1 MDDSTNTLLYTATYV
16 IIFIIAVSLSIIL
29 FLSVNR
35 YADSAFE
42 YTQGLNG
49 SIINTGT
56 TGTEAVQ
63 TGMVPLTK
71 DDTFSYYVNYVK
83 KDLYG
88 EGVTN
93 TNQDVIYNIEII
105 DKNNQIL
112 TSDSSYT
119 DVYSKLADKYVL
131 KYVKEISG
139 TPKTIYISIEPAT

>member
-16 IIFIIAVSLSIIL
+16 IIFIIAVSLSIVL

-56 TGTEAVQ
+56 TGTETIK
-63 TGMVPLTK
+63 TGNVPLTK
-71 DDTFSYYVNYVK
+71 DDVFSYYVNYVK

-88 EGVTN
+88 EVTN
-93 TNQDVIYNIEII
+93 TNQDVIYNVDIK
-105 DKNNQIL
+105 DKNGISLNNEM
-112 TSDSSYT
+112 SYT
-119 DVYSKLADKYVL
+119 QVYNSLSDKYVL
-131 KYVKEISG
+131 RYVGESVD
-139 TPKTIYISIEPAT
+139 TPKKVNINIEPIY

>member
-16 IIFIIAVSLSIIL
+16 IIFIIAVSLSIVL

-56 TGTEAVQ
+56 TGTETIK
-63 TGMVPLTK
+63 TGNVPLTK
-71 DDTFSYYVNYVK
+71 DDVFSYYVNYVK

-88 EGVTN
+88 EVTN
-93 TNQDVIYNIEII
+93 TNQDVIYNVDIK
-105 DKNNQIL
+105 DKNGISLNNEM
-112 TSDSSYT
+112 SYT
-119 DVYSKLADKYVL
+119 QVYNSLSDKYVL
-131 KYVKEISG
+131 RYVGESVD
-139 TPKTIYISIEPAT
+139 TPKKVNINIEPIS